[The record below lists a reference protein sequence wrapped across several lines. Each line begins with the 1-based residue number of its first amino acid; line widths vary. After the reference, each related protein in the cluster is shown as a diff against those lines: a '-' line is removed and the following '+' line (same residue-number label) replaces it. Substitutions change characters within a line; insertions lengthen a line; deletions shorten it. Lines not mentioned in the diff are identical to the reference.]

1 MHGLHVQACLFKRI
15 SVAAFG
21 IYAQQGEG
29 AAKGEVEGLAL
40 DSHGNYIVNHG
51 KSWKNNGIW
60 FLNFCGNPDLC
71 SAL

>member
-1 MHGLHVQACLFKRI
+1 MVYMYKHAYLNAFLLLHL
-15 SVAAFG
+15 AFMLSKVKVPL
-21 IYAQQGEG
+21 
-29 AAKGEVEGLAL
+29 KGEVEGLAL

-51 KSWKNNGIW
+51 KSWKNNGIG